1 MASIVSAMKKE
12 GSVSQKEGTRIAKE
26 EEPLEPSVTPQYYL
40 FIKSFL
46 VNMCYNEFT
55 KMVYEKN
62 STRDALIE
70 FIADVDV
77 WNAIFYKKEIR
88 TTLRYFTE
96 LYSLFEN
103 TFEDSVE
110 NTFVEPLCG
119 RTVPLYETETF
130 QDYIDSS
137 VKFESVGAY
146 DYQMFTKNMGEHNF
160 RQNMVTK
167 YERAMLEK
175 TLKNHIVYV
184 TKLTIMYYANE
195 ASYFTTNEMND
206 IVSFVNVIPFFEY
219 LGSRGISLDTLDD
232 VSYADINFQTL
243 ENDVFKIIKTRVI

>member
-1 MASIVSAMKKE
+1 MDSNIPAMKKE
-12 GSVSQKEGTRIAKE
+12 GASIT
-26 EEPLEPSVTPQYYL
+26 PSYYQ

-46 VNMCYNEFT
+46 VNMCYSEFT

-62 STRDALIE
+62 STRDALID
-70 FIADVDV
+70 FVADVDI

-96 LYSLFEN
+96 LYSSIE
-103 TFEDSVE
+103 
-110 NTFVEPLCG
+110 EPLCA
-119 RTVPLYETETF
+119 RTIPLYETETF
-130 QDYIDSS
+130 QDYVDHVVKIDSL
-137 VKFESVGAY
+137 GAY
-146 DYQMFTKNMGEHNF
+146 DYQMFTKYMGESNF
-160 RQNMVTK
+160 HRNMVTK

-175 TLKNHIVYV
+175 ILKNHIVYV

-219 LGSRGISLDTLDD
+219 LASRGNTLS

-243 ENDVFKIIKTRVI
+243 ENDVFNIIKARVI